1 MMLSVVVGLALA
13 CLHVVTNAM
22 GPVPPWLDYTTSA
35 LMIAAPS
42 ALIGLDRLRR
52 PFGRALMLVA
62 VLWCAVFIAGWFMWT
77 LGFGRPPE
85 ILPPLALMFMGIGMV
100 AILFGC
106 VGGLIALASRAIV
119 SYRSSHP

>member
-1 MMLSVVVGLALA
+1 MA
-13 CLHVVTNAM
+13 
-22 GPVPPWLDYTTSA
+22 PVPPWLDYTTSA

-62 VLWCAVFIAGWFMWT
+62 ILWWAVFIAGWFMWT
-77 LGFGRPPE
+77 MGLGRPPE
-85 ILPPLALMFMGIGMV
+85 VLPPVTVMFMGIGIV

-106 VGGLIALASRAIV
+106 VAGLIALASRAIV